1 MSKIWIKPQQVDITQ
16 DPGLSPPVVPKEDL
30 GLGFVDANSTFTTS
44 TPSTPLTNT
53 VNNIYI
59 TRGPRGRDGQVQF
72 NEDGSYTGDPGL
84 LYEPNSDTLTTGT
97 LDVNQLNAN
106 RANLGSINYL
116 TILGGNN
123 RDVLKTNGSGVITWA
138 SAFPSDVGNSGKFL
152 MTNGIS
158 QQWAH
163 PSYTNL
169 VDVPSN
175 IATQSYVGNAIANLV
190 DSSPAALNTLNEL
203 ATALGNNANY
213 ATDITNILANKANVT
228 YVDNKL
234 ANITWA
240 NLTGRPTIPDAQ
252 INSDWTETNVASKA
266 FIQNKPTLGNISN
279 INISGSSSQVFYGNG
294 IFASLPAEVNL
305 GNLTFNGNNLSST
318 SNVVIITTS
327 GTDGLTQLEN
337 KHINGDTYVWLDEG
351 NVKIEAD
358 GNVWTFA
365 NSGNLMLPAGGDI
378 LDSTGNSVLGVSGA
392 NTGNITFSGNEI
404 GSTGNFINITS
415 TTGYVQLENL
425 DSTNGSTYI
434 YLQEGNVFVENNE
447 GTWTFHNTGSLLFPE
462 TSNVEFA
469 IVINDT
475 LGEMS
480 ISTDSGNIAIWPEN
494 SKWLFGADGNLT
506 LPANT
511 FSVNY
516 ANGTQVSLG
525 GGGNTDW
532 ANIGNINNASGPTEI
547 AIGAY
552 AGLTTQGTQAV
563 AIGINAGV
571 TTQGNNSVAIGP
583 GAGAN
588 TQGTE
593 AVAIGTGAGETTQG
607 NSAVAIGQ
615 NAGLTNQ
622 GSYSVAIGYQA
633 GQTDQIGDPSPSV
646 AIGYQAGTNAQRGT
660 AVAIGYQ
667 AGQTNQGYDTVAIGS
682 GAGQTNQTQNAVAI
696 GESAA
701 GNTQGD
707 AAVAVGNYAGNDSQ
721 GAGAVAVGVSAGENT
736 QGTQSVAIGSNAGTT
751 SQGENAVAIGSDA
764 GQTNQ
769 AANTIILN
777 ATGVAVNGVASQ
789 TDSFYVA
796 PIRSATATANVLYYD
811 TTTKEVTY
819 GAVAI
824 TDISVGAPNSASG
837 GGGLSYAN
845 STGVFTYTPPV
856 IPDVSGFA
864 LTSDIPDVSGFVT
877 GTPWTSEGYLT
888 TITNIFDQAL
898 NTTNNVTFSS
908 VITSNVQATNGS
920 PARASPVAVGGAG
933 APLTIGAGDG
943 GIAATG
949 VNAGAGGN
957 LTITAGD
964 AGSDIGNPSWGE
976 IGGTLVIRGGNSSRP
991 YHGSD
996 VQIHSGNAVTSPGA
1010 ISLYTGTNQW
1020 TFGKTGD
1027 LTLPNGAV
1035 IRDTAGDAVAF
1046 GQDAGLTNQGLYAVA
1061 IGETAGNTSQGLYGV
1076 AVGQEAGSNIQGY
1089 GAVAVGSSAG
1099 YDTQGTQAVA
1109 IGIYAGY
1116 ITQGANSVAVGQN
1129 AGHASQGI
1137 NAVAIGYLAGN
1148 SSQGVYTVAIG
1159 NSAGQ
1164 TSQGS
1169 ESIAIGSTAGQTTQ
1183 GAFSVAV
1190 GLNAGRTSQGGLAV
1204 ALGYNA
1210 GLTSQGQE
1218 AVAIGYGAGQTSQGN
1233 NSIILNATGS
1243 ALNQTTANTFTV
1255 KPVRQANTANAMYY
1269 DASTGEITYDTAGG
1283 GGNTGNVTF
1292 NDQAVVGTGDQ
1303 VGSSGLYLA
1312 PGTESVGNLQYIRV
1326 RGGDVATHIHL
1337 DTGNNAYF
1345 DQYFGDDGKY
1355 VKLANTG
1362 NVVIGT
1368 DDANGNSAQWTF
1380 GTNGNLTLPSNLV
1393 IGTGAGSGS
1402 RIFQYDDG
1410 LEIVGEGAN
1419 SVVLMGWTANISAPD
1434 SVATIAMN
1442 YPSGG
1447 EGNILIAV
1455 GNNATTVHSW
1465 LFGNDG
1471 NLTLPA
1477 NTFAVNYANGTQVTL
1492 GDSYGNSDVA
1502 TFLTSYGSNTIAT
1515 TGNVS
1520 VGNLST
1526 AGNIT
1531 GNTNG
1536 FAIGYLNIPQVAAA
1550 NATLALTDAGKHYYS
1565 TSAGNFT
1572 LTIPTN
1578 ATVAF
1583 ATGTAISI
1591 VVQSA
1596 GNVLVNAASGVTLY
1610 MAGNSTAANR
1620 VASTYAMATLMKVAS
1635 DTWMINGTGVS

>member
-583 GAGAN
+583 GAGAS

-593 AVAIGTGAGETTQG
+593 AVAIGTGAGETIQG
-607 NSAVAIGQ
+607 NSAVAVGY
-615 NAGLTNQ
+615 NAGLTTQ
-622 GSYSVAIGYQA
+622 GQNSVAIGKGA
-633 GQTDQIGDPSPSV
+633 GSNSQGIF
-646 AIGYQAGTNAQRGT
+646 
-660 AVAIGYQ
+660 AVAIGRD
-667 AGQTNQGYDTVAIGS
+667 AGHTTQGGGAVAMGRS
-682 GAGQTNQTQNAVAI
+682 AGDNTQGTSAVAI
-696 GESAA
+696 GEQAGETTQGNYSVAVGSIAGSSDQGVGAVAIGTAA
-701 GNTQGD
+701 GSITQGQNSV
-707 AAVAVGNYAGNDSQ
+707 AVGYNAGANAQGEQAVAIGLNAGLTSQGNYAVAVGHG
-721 GAGAVAVGVSAGENT
+721 
-736 QGTQSVAIGSNAGTT
+736 
-751 SQGENAVAIGSDA
+751 A
-764 GQTNQ
+764 GQTSQ
-769 AANTIILN
+769 PGYTIILN
-777 ATGVAVNGVASQ
+777 ATGSAVNGVEAQ

-819 GAVAI
+819 GAGAVSFDGDYNSLTNKPTIRIAVAA
-824 TDISVGAPNSASG
+824 GSG
-837 GGGLSYAN
+837 PGGNLQADSLALAGLN
-845 STGVFTYTPPV
+845 PTENIPSTYGGDL
-856 IPDVSGFA
+856 ILQG
-864 LTSDIPDVSGFVT
+864 G
-877 GTPWTSEGYLT
+877 
-888 TITNIFDQAL
+888 
-898 NTTNNVTFSS
+898 
-908 VITSNVQATNGS
+908 
-920 PARASPVAVGGAG
+920 VGGANG
-933 APLTIGAGDG
+933 DLYGEVRIKSGTIGANYEWHFTTDKK
-943 GIAATG
+943 IKLP
-949 VNAGAGGN
+949 AGGS
-957 LTITAGD
+957 IVD
-964 AGSDIGNPSWGE
+964 S
-976 IGGTLVIRGGNSSRP
+976 
-991 YHGSD
+991 
-996 VQIHSGNAVTSPGA
+996 
-1010 ISLYTGTNQW
+1010 TGT
-1020 TFGKTGD
+1020 
-1027 LTLPNGAV
+1027 
-1035 IRDTAGDAVAF
+1035 
-1046 GQDAGLTNQGLYAVA
+1046 
-1061 IGETAGNTSQGLYGV
+1061 
-1076 AVGQEAGSNIQGY
+1076 
-1089 GAVAVGSSAG
+1089 
-1099 YDTQGTQAVA
+1099 
-1109 IGIYAGY
+1109 
-1116 ITQGANSVAVGQN
+1116 SV
-1129 AGHASQGI
+1129 
-1137 NAVAIGYLAGN
+1137 
-1148 SSQGVYTVAIG
+1148 
-1159 NSAGQ
+1159 
-1164 TSQGS
+1164 
-1169 ESIAIGSTAGQTTQ
+1169 
-1183 GAFSVAV
+1183 
-1190 GLNAGRTSQGGLAV
+1190 
-1204 ALGYNA
+1204 LG
-1210 GLTSQGQE
+1210 
-1218 AVAIGYGAGQTSQGN
+1218 
-1233 NSIILNATGS
+1233 
-1243 ALNQTTANTFTV
+1243 
-1255 KPVRQANTANAMYY
+1255 
-1269 DASTGEITYDTAGG
+1269 
-1283 GGNTGNVTF
+1283 
-1292 NDQAVVGTGDQ
+1292 
-1303 VGSSGLYLA
+1303 
-1312 PGTESVGNLQYIRV
+1312 
-1326 RGGDVATHIHL
+1326 
-1337 DTGNNAYF
+1337 
-1345 DQYFGDDGKY
+1345 
-1355 VKLANTG
+1355 
-1362 NVVIGT
+1362 
-1368 DDANGNSAQWTF
+1368 
-1380 GTNGNLTLPSNLV
+1380 
-1393 IGTGAGSGS
+1393 GSGS
-1402 RIFQYDDG
+1402 YAPA
-1410 LEIVGEGAN
+1410 VPAN
-1419 SVVLMGWTANISAPD
+1419 WASPAPT
-1434 SVATIAMN
+1434 TIAEALN
-1442 YPSGG
+1442 R
-1447 EGNILIAV
+1447 IA
-1455 GNNATTVHSW
+1455 AK
-1465 LFGNDG
+1465 L
-1471 NLTLPA
+1471 LTL
-1477 NTFAVNYANGTQVTL
+1477 G
-1492 GDSYGNSDVA
+1492 GD
-1502 TFLTSYGSNTIAT
+1502 L
-1515 TGNVS
+1515 
-1520 VGNLST
+1520 
-1526 AGNIT
+1526 
-1531 GNTNG
+1531 
-1536 FAIGYLNIPQVAAA
+1536 P
-1550 NATLALTDAGKHYYS
+1550 
-1565 TSAGNFT
+1565 
-1572 LTIPTN
+1572 
-1578 ATVAF
+1578 
-1583 ATGTAISI
+1583 
-1591 VVQSA
+1591 
-1596 GNVLVNAASGVTLY
+1596 
-1610 MAGNSTAANR
+1610 
-1620 VASTYAMATLMKVAS
+1620 
-1635 DTWMINGTGVS
+1635 